1 MSNEIEEDLEFPP
14 FCEAGDEASEAE
26 AEDVESITYED
37 IYGEAL
43 LGDVTI
49 TIPQSEIQ
57 KVETGIKNHKARLL
71 RNANSQG
78 IELEK
83 NKLSFSINEDSKGGE
98 GWVDMTI
105 SIVKPASVKVKM
117 FSRKTRKDEEE

>member
-14 FCEAGDEASEAE
+14 FCEASEAE
-26 AEDVESITYED
+26 ISDITYED

-43 LGDVTI
+43 LGDITI
-49 TIPQSEIQ
+49 TIPHSEIR

-71 RNANSQG
+71 RNANAQG

-117 FSRKTRKDEEE
+117 ISRKTRKDEEE

>member
-1 MSNEIEEDLEFPP
+1 MNNVIEEDLEFPP
-14 FCEAGDEASEAE
+14 FCETSEAG
-26 AEDVESITYED
+26 AESVTYED

-49 TIPQSEIQ
+49 TIPHSEIR

-71 RNANSQG
+71 RNACSQG

-83 NKLSFSINEDSKGGE
+83 NKLSFSINEDSKEGE

-117 FSRKTRKDEEE
+117 ITRKSRKEEGE

>member
-14 FCEAGDEASEAE
+14 LCEASEAE
-26 AEDVESITYED
+26 NVTYED

-49 TIPQSEIQ
+49 TIPHSEIR

-83 NKLSFSINEDSKGGE
+83 NKLSFSINENSTGGE

-105 SIVKPASVKVKM
+105 SIVKPASVRVKM
-117 FSRKTRKDEEE
+117 ITRKSRKEEEE

>member
-14 FCEAGDEASEAE
+14 LCEASEAE
-26 AEDVESITYED
+26 NITYED

-49 TIPQSEIQ
+49 TIPHSEIQ

-71 RNANSQG
+71 RNANSHG

-83 NKLSFSINEDSKGGE
+83 NKLSFSINENSTGGE

-117 FSRKTRKDEEE
+117 FSRKARKEEE

>member
-14 FCEAGDEASEAE
+14 FCEASEAE
-26 AEDVESITYED
+26 TSEITYED

-43 LGDVTI
+43 LGDITI
-49 TIPQSEIQ
+49 TIPHSEIQ

-83 NKLSFSINEDSKGGE
+83 NKLSFSINEDSKEGE

-117 FSRKTRKDEEE
+117 ISRKTRKDEEE

>member
-14 FCEAGDEASEAE
+14 FCEAGEAE
-26 AEDVESITYED
+26 TSDVTYED

-49 TIPQSEIQ
+49 TIPYSEIR

-83 NKLSFSINEDSKGGE
+83 NKLSFSINEASKEGE

-117 FSRKTRKDEEE
+117 ITRKSRKEEGE

>member
-1 MSNEIEEDLEFPP
+1 MKNEIEEDLEFPP
-14 FCEAGDEASEAE
+14 FCEAGEAE
-26 AEDVESITYED
+26 TSDITYED

-49 TIPQSEIQ
+49 TIPHSEIR

-83 NKLSFSINEDSKGGE
+83 NKLSFSINEDSKEGE

-117 FSRKTRKDEEE
+117 FSRKARKEEGE